1 MNNFIV
7 GWWSGGITSAVACK
21 MALEMYENVELYYI
35 HIDTA
40 HEDNERFKREC
51 EQWYG
56 CEIKT
61 LKSSKYKDQFDVID
75 ETGMVNS
82 PNGAACTYHLK
93 KQVRF
98 DFEKLYELN
107 LFNDKVISNQV
118 WGFEYDRKQINRA
131 IRFGQQYPE
140 THPLFPLVEKG
151 ITKDNCAGL
160 ILSAGIQLPK
170 MYELEYVNN
179 NCKGCVKGGKAYWN
193 KIRIDFPPIFERMA
207 LLERKVGY
215 SCINGTF
222 LDELN
227 PNAGRGS
234 KIIMPSC
241 GVICEV
247 EFADIPDKSL
257 EDVILGKKTIYEA
270 IAA

>member
-1 MNNFIV
+1 MNEFIV
-7 GWWSGGITSAVACK
+7 GWW
-21 MALEMYENVELYYI
+21 
-35 HIDTA
+35 
-40 HEDNERFKREC
+40 
-51 EQWYG
+51 
-56 CEIKT
+56 
-61 LKSSKYKDQFDVID
+61 
-75 ETGMVNS
+75 
-82 PNGAACTYHLK
+82 
-93 KQVRF
+93 
-98 DFEKLYELN
+98 
-107 LFNDKVISNQV
+107 
-118 WGFEYDRKQINRA
+118 
-131 IRFGQQYPE
+131 
-140 THPLFPLVEKG
+140 
-151 ITKDNCAGL
+151 
-160 ILSAGIQLPK
+160 SAGIQLPK

-179 NCKGCVKGGKAYWN
+179 NCKGCVKGGMAYWN
-193 KIRIDFPPIFERMA
+193 KIRVDFPPIFERMA

-247 EFADIPDKSL
+247 EFADIPDKNL